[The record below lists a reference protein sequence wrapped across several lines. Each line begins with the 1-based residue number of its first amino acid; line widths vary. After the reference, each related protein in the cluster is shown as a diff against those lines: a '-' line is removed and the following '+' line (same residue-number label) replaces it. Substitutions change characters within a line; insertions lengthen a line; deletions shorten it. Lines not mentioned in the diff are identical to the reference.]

1 MGKRRRA
8 RELAVKVLF
17 HMEYNNDDPEK
28 AFDLVCQHFGASRA
42 LREFS
47 KDLAKGVVENKQE
60 VDARIRKASK
70 NWRLERMSRV
80 DRTVLR
86 LATYEIVF
94 RNDIPPKVSIDEAV
108 ELGKKFGSADSP
120 AFING
125 ILDNIFNTW
134 VSEGK
139 MGSAPDRG
147 PDVGENTHAQ

>member
-17 HMEYNNDDPEK
+17 HMEYNNGDPEK
-28 AFDLVCQHFGASRA
+28 AFDLVCQHFGAPHSVRGFSR
-42 LREFS
+42 
-47 KDLAKGVVENKQE
+47 DLVEGVVEHRQE

-80 DRTVLR
+80 DRSVLR

-94 RNDIPPKVSIDEAV
+94 RDDIPPKVSIDEAV
-108 ELGKKFGSADSP
+108 ELGKKFGSADSA

-125 ILDNIFNTW
+125 ILDNIYNTW

-139 MGSAPDRG
+139 TDGPIATDFGAGDGTRG
-147 PDVGENTHAQ
+147 Q